1 MTSSHKPHLWAGC
14 VIAMRDLRPD
24 LVFVITGDVWR
35 EFCILRA
42 AWEEPLCVGF
52 SDECITYLRR
62 AIKAGDPAG
71 AAHWKAV
78 REFAIQYGLSW
89 VSAIEVDGE
98 IIQECDESSALRYPP
113 LAERKRVV
121 IDGTGGL
128 FDLAT
133 YG

>member
-1 MTSSHKPHLWAGC
+1 
-14 VIAMRDLRPD
+14 MRDLRPD

-35 EFCILRA
+35 DFCLLRD
-42 AWEEPLCVGF
+42 AWGEPLCNGF
-52 SDECITYLRR
+52 SDECITHIRR
-62 AIKAGDPAG
+62 AIRAGDPAR

-78 REFAIQYGLSW
+78 REFSTQYGLSW

-98 IIQECDESSALRYPP
+98 LIAEEPEHGVLRYPP
-113 LAERKRVV
+113 MAERKRVI
-121 IDGTGGL
+121 IDGKAPF